1 MLFGPPGAGKGT
13 QASLLADK
21 LGLIHFDT
29 GKFLESVIYDPKR
42 QNEKLIKKEKKLWE
56 SGVLNTPSWVLK
68 EVTREVKKIHE
79 ANWGIV
85 FSGSPR
91 TLFEAEG
98 LLPLLEK
105 LYGRKNLF
113 AFILKISLIE
123 SIKRNS
129 KRLICSICHAPLLVA
144 YYPSSSPKH
153 CPICAG
159 PFYRRTLDKSEI
171 IKVRFK
177 EYEERTK
184 PIFELMKKRGYSL
197 FEVNAKPAPYK
208 IFSRIYDYLKNSR
221 RN

>member
-13 QASLLADK
+13 QANLLADK

-42 QNEKLIKKEKKLWE
+42 QKEKLIKKERKLWE
-56 SGVLNTPSWVLK
+56 SGVLNTPSWVLG
-68 EVTREVKKIHE
+68 EVVREVKKIYK
-79 ANWGIV
+79 ANFGIV

-105 LYGRKNLF
+105 LYGKRNLF
-113 AFILKISLIE
+113 AFILKISAPE
-123 SIKRNS
+123 SVKRNS
-129 KRLICSICHAPLLVA
+129 KRLICSICHTPLLTA

-159 PFYRRTLDKSEI
+159 PFYRRTLDKVEV
-171 IKVRFK
+171 IKVRFR
-177 EYEERTK
+177 EYEKRTA
-184 PIFELMKKRGYSL
+184 PIFELMKKRSYKL
-197 FEVNAKPAPYK
+197 IEVNAKPAPYK
-208 IFSRIYDYLKNSR
+208 IFNEIYGYLKNAL
-221 RN
+221 